1 MVATASSEARSY
13 SANAPMRAW
22 ISCTSASVAWRIMD
36 NDELMAVL
44 RRTVEAVRSA
54 LDGLG
59 ELDSWGLA
67 GTRPGQY
74 FSDLAADPAA
84 VDILLGAGC
93 GVLSE
98 ESATDEIDRDV
109 VVVVDPVDG
118 STNASRG
125 VPWF

>member
-22 ISCTSASVAWRIMD
+22 ISCTSASVASRVGTGRNVLSAMD
-36 NDELMAVL
+36 DDELMAVL

-84 VDILLGAGC
+84 VDVLLGAG
-93 GVLSE
+93 
-98 ESATDEIDRDV
+98 
-109 VVVVDPVDG
+109 
-118 STNASRG
+118 
-125 VPWF
+125 